1 MTPEQWFAATE
12 PDPLLVLVDP
22 SPVLVGNAFQYPPPR
37 SPATT
42 RRLRLFATACARM
55 VWDILPTDARSAVL
69 ISERFANG
77 RASESDVRASAVRSP
92 SASITFQQ
100 HALEAAGYA
109 SARTHWP
116 QDERPL
122 SAMWDPAPAAR
133 STAYALATRAAGPAP
148 PPGRT
153 SAIRD
158 WHTTWNQT
166 YHAARATQAAFV
178 RDIFP
183 PPAYAPRIDRDW
195 LTSTVVALARQ
206 MDESGDFSA
215 TPILA
220 DALQDAGCDDE
231 TVLQCCRVPGNVHV
245 RGNWVVDVVLGR
257 A

>member
-1 MTPEQWFAATE
+1 M
-12 PDPLLVLVDP
+12 
-22 SPVLVGNAFQYPPPR
+22 
-37 SPATT
+37 
-42 RRLRLFATACARM
+42 LFGCACGRM
-55 VWDILPTDARSAVL
+55 VWHLMPTDSQSAVQ
-69 ISERFANG
+69 IRERFAEG
-77 RASESDVRASAVRSP
+77 RASQADLRASEVRTVGWSV
-92 SASITFQQ
+92 TVKQ
-100 HALEAAGYA
+100 HAADAAGA
-109 SARTHWP
+109 
-116 QDERPL
+116 
-122 SAMWDPAPAAR
+122 DPAFAAR
-133 STAYALATRAAGPAP
+133 GAAYALATHAAGHA
-148 PPGRT
+148 PPGRS

-158 WHTTWNQT
+158 WHTTWNET
-166 YHAARATQAAFV
+166 FLAARATQAAFV

-195 LTSTVVALARQ
+195 HTSTVVALARQ